1 MAHEPGGQPGRQ
13 RAGFELARVVAADAT
28 MGLPETRC
36 IIDHA
41 AMPAQAAVSDAELVA
56 QLSCIHTPE
65 FRAAAEAFRSAP
77 ASNGRPAPVRG

>member
-1 MAHEPGGQPGRQ
+1 
-13 RAGFELARVVAADAT
+13 
-28 MGLPETRC
+28 
-36 IIDHA
+36 
-41 AMPAQAAVSDAELVA
+41 MPAQAAVSDAELVA